1 MALPPRLWAELFFD
15 GTWNPV
21 TRDLRKTS
29 TVTFTRGL
37 SAESSSAA
45 APTVCECVLDNR
57 SFTYAPRNPESDL
70 YGKIGRNTPMRLGY
84 YAGSPWAEM
93 PGTAG
98 NSLTTPDA
106 AGLAVTDLD
115 LRIELALEDWSQQKL
130 AGRYEVT
137 GDNRSWGL
145 MMGGTGQVSLLW
157 SPNGTLASRIQEFST
172 EPLKAYNGQRLTLR
186 VTLDVNNGAGGYE
199 VRFYTGRTVDDE
211 EWNLLG
217 EPVVGAATTAVFDG
231 TAGIE
236 LGDIADLLDDTMN
249 GKLFAFKLLSGI
261 GTAGTVA
268 ASMRTSDAGAGVRS
282 FTSGGATWT
291 VNGGA
296 ALTNKHTRIS
306 GEVPE
311 WPPSRDISGNDSYVS
326 VAPTGI
332 TRRMD
337 AGNKPEDSAL
347 LRFIRADNPI
357 ECWPLTDGLT
367 STRGKSLVG
376 GKDMVPVLTSGSVP
390 PEWGVNEM
398 TPGIEP
404 VIALKK
410 ETRGTITGRVPNSTS
425 AASLW
430 SVDYF
435 FATAAQGDCGT
446 FSIYD
451 RGANTDADNLVYFQ
465 IGCDQGS
472 DDLTVFRFS
481 QGETSS
487 SFALIS
493 TVTSPGV
500 FDGLMHHIRFTMDP
514 GGSDSVWAIY
524 IDGVQADTGTLAGI
538 VVKAVSQVSFSWSLT
553 TSDPIQKADT
563 LLGYVTY
570 WDSNG
575 PTAAEM
581 WQAATGFPGEAAG
594 ARIER
599 LAAEGGYTATVAG
612 ESVHQE
618 LVGVQTRQKLLA
630 LMNEAARTN
639 FGYLLDARDRAEVI
653 HHGHSTLWNQPPAVT
668 LDFSAGLISSPF
680 APRDDDKLTEN
691 DVSVRRRFGQVPAR
705 QVLESG
711 ALSVL
716 EPPDGVGRYDN
727 EYTYSLYTDGQ
738 AAGTA
743 AMLVHLG
750 TYDGVRYSRITLDLA
765 NPRVAQMIDPI
776 LRLDV
781 GDKVRL
787 TRLPKDHG
795 PDDVDV
801 LVVGYT
807 EEAGPDRW
815 RLVLNCVPAEPWTA
829 FTLDSDTY
837 SRLDTAGCELT
848 SGITATA
855 TSVAV
860 TTTALRRWIDSATY
874 PTHFPF
880 DIRVG
885 GEVMRVTA
893 CAGTTL
899 SQTFTVTRS
908 VNGVRKAHDAGEG
921 VALAHPVYL
930 SL

>member
-1 MALPPRLWAELFFD
+1 MALPPRLWAELHFD
-15 GTWNPV
+15 GTWNTV

-29 TVTFTRGL
+29 SVTFTRGL

-93 PGTAG
+93 PGTTG

-115 LRIELALEDWSQQKL
+115 LRIELALEDWSQQKI

-236 LGDIADLLDDTMN
+236 LGDIADLSDDTMN

-268 ASMRTSDAGAGVRS
+268 ASMRTSDAGVGVRS
-282 FTSGGATWT
+282 FTSGGVTWT

-296 ALTNKHTRIS
+296 ALTNKHVRIS

-311 WPPSRDISGNDSYVS
+311 WPPTRDISGNDTYVT
-326 VAPTGI
+326 VTPTGV

-347 LRFIRADNPI
+347 LRFIRANNPI
-357 ECWPLTDGLT
+357 ECWPLTDGED
-367 STRGKSLVG
+367 SVDARSLVG
-376 GKDMVPVLTSGSVP
+376 GRDMKQRFLSTDTSPNFAKGELAP
-390 PEWGVNEM
+390 W
-398 TPGIEP
+398 IEP
-404 VIALKK
+404 VIQVRPDTTGAL
-410 ETRGTITGRVPNSTS
+410 EGLVPDSTS
-425 AASLW
+425 AAAKW
-430 SVDYF
+430 SVDLF
-435 FATAAQGDCGT
+435 MRGGGNESAGGLV
-446 FSIYD
+446 IYD
-451 RGANTDADNLVYFQ
+451 RGAGTDADNQF
-465 IGCDQGS
+465 S
-472 DDLTVFRFS
+472 VFMVFNGNLDS
-481 QGETSS
+481 LATTYTLQGETSS
-487 SFALIS
+487 STTLLTAGAGANIY
-493 TVTSPGV
+493 
-500 FDGLMHHIRFTMDP
+500 DEGLHHIRLTMDP
-514 GGSDSVWAIY
+514 GASSTGWEMYTDGTLLDS
-524 IDGVQADTGTLAGI
+524 GTLASI
-538 VVKAVSQVSFSWSLT
+538 VVKAPRLIDLRFGFLT
-553 TSDPIQKADT
+553 LADET
-563 LLGYVTY
+563 MTDRGFGYVTY
-570 WDSNG
+570 WDGNG
-575 PTAAEM
+575 PTAAQM
-581 WQAATGFPGEAAG
+581 WQAATGFPGETAG

-599 LAAEGGYTATVAG
+599 LATESGYTATVAG
-612 ESVHQE
+612 ESIHQE
-618 LVGVQTRQKLLA
+618 LMGVQTRQKLLA

-653 HHGHSTLWNQPPAVT
+653 HRGHSTLWNQPPAVT

-727 EYTYSLYTDGQ
+727 EYTYSLYTDAQ

-743 AMLVHLG
+743 AMLLHLG

-829 FTLDSDTY
+829 FTLGSDTY

-880 DIRVG
+880 DVRVG

-893 CAGTTL
+893 CTGTTL

-908 VNGVRKAHDAGEG
+908 VNGVRKAHDAGES